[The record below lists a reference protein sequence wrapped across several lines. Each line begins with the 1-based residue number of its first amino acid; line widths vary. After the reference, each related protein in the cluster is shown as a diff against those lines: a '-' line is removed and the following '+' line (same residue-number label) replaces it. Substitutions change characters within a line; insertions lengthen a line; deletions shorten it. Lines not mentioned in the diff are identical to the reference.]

1 MTRPVQCIYDG
12 EAFWPANRYQAKL
25 AAEHY
30 GAGELLALEPVE
42 DRSPA
47 SHRHYFAAIREAWKS
62 IPEDQ
67 ASAPWALSPE
77 HLRKYALVRAGYADA
92 TTTDCGSNAA
102 ALRVAWAM
110 KGLNEFAVIA
120 VHESTVTAYT
130 PHSQSARA
138 MGKKAFQESKDA
150 VLNVIAGL
158 LGVTVDQLPKNEAA

>member
-1 MTRPVQCIYDG
+1 MSRPVQCIYEGDV
-12 EAFWPANRYQAKL
+12 FRPANGYQAKL
-25 AAEHY
+25 AAEQY

-67 ASAPWALSPE
+67 AAAPWALSPE

-92 TTTDCGSNAA
+92 ATTDCGSNAA
-102 ALRVAWAM
+102 ALRVAGAM

-120 VHESTVTAYT
+120 VHGSTVTAYT
-130 PHSQSARA
+130 PHSQSTRA
-138 MGKKAFQESKDA
+138 MGKKVFQESKEA
-150 VLNVIAGL
+150 VLNIIAGL
-158 LGVTVDQLPKNEAA
+158 LGVSVDKLPKQEAA